1 MSDFNYERDV
11 KNAGKPVLID
21 FYATWCGPC
30 KVLSKKLDQFEK
42 DYEEQI
48 KVIRLNIVK
57 HSEFAMNNNVRG
69 VPSLLLYREGRF
81 VDQYIGDLTMQQLEE
96 FTGVNVGN

>member
-11 KNAGKPVLID
+11 KSAGKPVLID

-30 KVLSKKLDQFEK
+30 KVLAKKLDQFE
-42 DYEEQI
+42 EEHGEKI

-57 HSEFAMNNNVRG
+57 YNEFAINNNVRS
-69 VPSLLLYREGRF
+69 VPSLLLYREERF